1 VKQIF
6 TFIIGAIGFVLIPI
20 LIIPIM
26 VGVAIYETGEDMI
39 AFLKRDV

>member
-1 VKQIF
+1 MKQIL
-6 TFIIGAIGFVLIPI
+6 TFIVGMIGFVLIPI
-20 LIIPIM
+20 LIVPVA